1 MTNLI
6 VPNTNKPEQSIR
18 DWIAEQNSDAIM
30 INGYDHCILGISIHG
45 SIIYSVEHILKTL
58 VGADHHWDFD
68 DAIEWFEFN
77 IQGSFTN
84 KKNEPIFVQ
93 SDYSTYSLDF
103 SE

>member
-1 MTNLI
+1 MIITPKTEETNF
-6 VPNTNKPEQSIR
+6 SIR
-18 DWIAEQNSDAIM
+18 DWIADQNQDAIM

-84 KKNEPIFVQ
+84 KKNEPVFVQ
-93 SDYSTYSLDF
+93 SDYSPYSLDF

>member
-1 MTNLI
+1 MIIT
-6 VPNTNKPEQSIR
+6 PNTNKHERSVR
-18 DWIAEQNSDAIM
+18 EWIAESNPDAIM

-45 SIIYSVEHILKTL
+45 SIIYSVDHILKTL
-58 VGADHHWDFD
+58 VGAEHHWDFN

-93 SDYSTYSLDF
+93 TDYSTYSLNF

>member
-1 MTNLI
+1 
-6 VPNTNKPEQSIR
+6 
-18 DWIAEQNSDAIM
+18 
-30 INGYDHCILGISIHG
+30 
-45 SIIYSVEHILKTL
+45 VEHILKTL

-84 KKNEPIFVQ
+84 KKNEPVFVQ

>member
-1 MTNLI
+1 MSNLI
-6 VPNTNKPEQSIR
+6 TPNTNKPDQSIR

-30 INGYDHCILGISIHG
+30 INGYDHCILGISPSG
-45 SIIYSVEHILKTL
+45 SIIYSVEDILKTL
-58 VGADHHWDFD
+58 VGAEHTWNFD

-77 IQGSFTN
+77 IQRSFTN

-103 SE
+103 SD

>member
-1 MTNLI
+1 MIIT
-6 VPNTNKPEQSIR
+6 PNTNNPEQSIR
-18 DWIAEQNSDAIM
+18 EWVAESNPDAIM
-30 INGYDHCILGISIHG
+30 INGHDHCILGISVHG
-45 SIIYSVEHILKTL
+45 SIIYSVEDILNTL
-58 VGADHHWDFD
+58 VGAEHTWNFE

-93 SDYSTYSLDF
+93 TDYSTYSLDF